1 MRSPGYEEK
10 IMTDTQAPILDSFI
24 NAFNELD
31 AMMVSVTADQL
42 DWRETAGEWSIRQ
55 VLHHLTDDGN
65 VFTFIIERAL
75 ATPGCKVF
83 FCGFPGNETWAD
95 QLGFD
100 QRPVTNALALMR
112 AQHNFLTELVS
123 AFPDRWGNH
132 VGYYNEAG
140 EKQVDQSVE
149 NMLVM
154 LTEHMREHTAM
165 IENILVANQPG

>member
-1 MRSPGYEEK
+1 MDQHQK
-10 IMTDTQAPILDSFI
+10 QIMADFTNALD
-24 NAFNELD
+24 ELD
-31 AMMVSVTADQL
+31 TLMDSVTEDQL

-83 FCGFPGNETWAD
+83 FGGFPGNEVWAD
-95 QLGFD
+95 QLGFN
-100 QRPVTNALALMR
+100 QRPVTHARSLIR
-112 AQHNFLTELVS
+112 AQHNFLTELVN
-123 AFPDRWGNH
+123 AFPDRWENQ

-149 NMLVM
+149 NILVM
-154 LTEHMREHTAM
+154 LTEHRREHIAM
-165 IENILVANQPG
+165 IKNILAANQSG

>member
-1 MRSPGYEEK
+1 MDDHQQQLLNNFTS
-10 IMTDTQAPILDSFI
+10 TQADL
-24 NAFNELD
+24 NRVLTN
-31 AMMVSVTADQL
+31 VSDEQL
-42 DWRETAGEWSIRQ
+42 DWREKAGEWSIRQ
-55 VLHHLTDDGN
+55 ILHHLTDDGN

-100 QRPVTNALALMR
+100 QRPVTYALALMR
-112 AQHNFLTELVS
+112 AQHNFLTELAS

-149 NMLVM
+149 NMLIM
-154 LTEHMREHTAM
+154 LTEHMREHTDM
-165 IENILVANQPG
+165 IENILAAN